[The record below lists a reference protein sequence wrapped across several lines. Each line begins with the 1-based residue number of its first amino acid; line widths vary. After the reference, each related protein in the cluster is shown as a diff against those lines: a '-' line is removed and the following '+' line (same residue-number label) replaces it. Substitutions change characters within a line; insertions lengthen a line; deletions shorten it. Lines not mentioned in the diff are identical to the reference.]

1 MSQSVLACQEHPQ
14 IRALDDQKADCKHI
28 MQQNKR
34 SAKTAKTPLEFVVEE
49 EEISEIIESG
59 LSILTSAKARV
70 NSLTQEEVDRTIAYL
85 DDLDAHLQ
93 EFPPESFNTKFHDL
107 LVQLIYEAFIDAAP
121 GPLKGSLLSVLAG
134 VIDLIGNR
142 NSFISSTFLEQLE
155 VCLNSEAP
163 TVSNLSQ
170 WVLMRMVNCE
180 RFYKLRSIDYWIDLV
195 SKVDMNLFQA
205 VILAKIAD
213 RDPND
218 IGDSVAPVI
227 ARRLL
232 VCLLN
237 DAGNI
242 DTVRYAALGLTRV
255 VYYFVD
261 SWQFGEVINE
271 IQARMPD
278 ICDVMLRTRTRK
290 IYTMMECFVVKGIA
304 RNFFGTRENVDI
316 WQGHFLEALENGDD
330 KSVTRLMQLL
340 AILARERIWIPPVV
354 FEKATEVSSDMEFK
368 TKYWAVKLI
377 CSYISQFDCPPNLRS
392 GFVPVLLD
400 MIMLPAMELM
410 KEMLYCFYTLVDRYQ
425 GFTDML
431 INHWEDFDRFPDT
444 LNEIEAQLDETQA
457 DVGEAI
463 ENIRARIQREMPR
476 SSAEIYRD

>member
-1 MSQSVLACQEHPQ
+1 MKITARPCLPC
-14 IRALDDQKADCKHI
+14 DQKANRKHI
-28 MQQNKR
+28 MHQNAR
-34 SAKTAKTPLEFVVEE
+34 SSKTAKTSLDFVVEE
-49 EEISEIIESG
+49 EEIPAIIESG
-59 LSILTSAKARV
+59 LSILTSVKGRIK
-70 NSLTQEEVDRTIAYL
+70 SLTQEEVDGMVAYL
-85 DDLDAHLQ
+85 DDFDAHLQ
-93 EFPPESFNTKFHDL
+93 ELPQGSFNTKFHDL

-134 VIDLIGNR
+134 VIDIIGNS
-142 NSFISSTFLEQLE
+142 NSFVSSKFLEQLE
-155 VCLNSEAP
+155 ICLSSEIS

-170 WVLMRMVNCE
+170 WVFMRMVNCE
-180 RFYKLRSIDYWIDLV
+180 RFYQLRPIEYWIDLV
-195 SKVDMNLFQA
+195 SRVDMSLFQA

-218 IGDSVAPVI
+218 IGDSLAPVI

-271 IQARMPD
+271 IQARMPG

-316 WQGHFLEALENGDD
+316 WQGHFLEALENGDE

-354 FEKATEVSSDMEFK
+354 FEKATEVSGDMGFK
-368 TKYWAVKLI
+368 AKYWAVKLI
-377 CSYISQFDCPPNLRS
+377 CSYISQFDCPPNIRS

-400 MIMLPAMELM
+400 MIMVPAMDLM
-410 KEMLYCFYTLVDRYQ
+410 KEMLDCFYTLMDRYQ

-431 INHWEDFDRFPDT
+431 INHWEDFGRFPDM
-444 LNEIEAQLDETQA
+444 LNEIEAQLDETQG